1 MLSLHNLTY
10 SPPPNNVV
18 RFQILVHVVSRSGGQ
33 SGLEDRGRGSRILVG
48 AEIEVSIG
56 GNGDGEVKS
65 TVFLRGNLF
74 QVSELTRPVQMF
86 LYYV

>member
-1 MLSLHNLTY
+1 MH
-10 SPPPNNVV
+10 
-18 RFQILVHVVSRSGGQ
+18 
-33 SGLEDRGRGSRILVG
+33 SGLEDRGRGSGILVG

-65 TVFLRGNLF
+65 TVCLRGNLF
-74 QVSELTRPVQMF
+74 QVSELTTPVQLL